1 MPGIRLPSL
10 MIVREG
16 NSACIAV
23 ESFDKL
29 LYERLDKVLE
39 SLTAIA
45 EKILQKVSLATHS
58 ERAKE
63 VINAW
68 DNRGSISALKKLQ
81 LVTGLDLNELKI
93 TGLAANLAEWD
104 LSDDPL
110 ADSELAAAARFARS
124 GKKET
129 YDSFASDR
137 KKILE
142 HIKRL
147 TSLKVFRIDDLSLEM
162 EALLKED
169 WQQEPFKQ
177 GYNLALNLRKKL
189 KIDDD
194 EAADPEKFLKDYNIE
209 VRDIRLSSVIDGIG
223 CVVLSEKRQGD
234 ITVLMCRRSKIKNQ
248 KVIGDKFYVAQKG
261 SDNAH
266 GKTIAEATQEL
277 MFKIGPR
284 DVSQYRNM
292 PKDTKKTPN
301 EWALVYRMVTGACSY
316 GTNQFIESQGKL
328 KRSYTLAEILER
340 TKGQFG
346 AERFRDVVESAQ

>member
-1 MPGIRLPSL
+1 MNALHLTEKDMSAKKENIY
-10 MIVREG
+10 EG
-16 NSACIAV
+16 NLIIRTDADA
-23 ESFDKL
+23 KK
-29 LYERLDKVLE
+29 YA
-39 SLTAIA
+39 SLT
-45 EKILQKVSLATHS
+45 K
-58 ERAKE
+58 
-63 VINAW
+63 
-68 DNRGSISALKKLQ
+68 
-81 LVTGLDLNELKI
+81 VTGYLYIYSK
-93 TGLAANLAEWD
+93 GS
-104 LSDDPL
+104 LS
-110 ADSELAAAARFARS
+110 A
-124 GKKET
+124 GKLYCGG
-129 YDSFASDR
+129 YD
-137 KKILE
+137 K
-142 HIKRL
+142 
-147 TSLKVFRIDDLSLEM
+147 
-162 EALLKED
+162 
-169 WQQEPFKQ
+169 FK
-177 GYNLALNLRKKL
+177 
-189 KIDDD
+189 
-194 EAADPEKFLKDYNIE
+194 
-209 VRDIRLSSVIDGIG
+209 VIDGIG